1 MGSFGRMRA
10 ASVFNGGRRHDRVR
24 ANATRPYL
32 GRDPNGLQDLSSACP
47 LASCAGRVPADA
59 VRTLPYVRHGHRD
72 ERLGFAGQ
80 RAIGADLAAKP
91 LECVYG
97 FRVAARRCSRHFGS
111 AGRKGIRS
119 TRLSSPFVW
128 IGPQPNRFRSTSLFG
143 PTATRLDESQRA
155 EQFES
160 CALPTRYVERGIPV
174 RCSGRSAPPEPPKR
188 LLMPGVVPKMAHN
201 HNASLEPRGARS
213 VGRNA
218 CYG

>member
-1 MGSFGRMRA
+1 MAVGATIECARTPPARISAATPMACKISAALVPWRRAQAACPRMRFGHCLTCA
-10 ASVFNGGRRHDRVR
+10 TVTAMSGLDLPGSAPSAQTWQRSPW
-24 ANATRPYL
+24 NACTVS
-32 GRDPNGLQDLSSACP
+32 GVG
-47 LASCAGRVPADA
+47 
-59 VRTLPYVRHGHRD
+59 
-72 ERLGFAGQ
+72 
-80 RAIGADLAAKP
+80 
-91 LECVYG
+91 
-97 FRVAARRCSRHFGS
+97 ARRCSRHFGS

-174 RCSGRSAPPEPPKR
+174 RCSGRSAPPEPLKR
-188 LLMPGVVPKMAHN
+188 LLMPGAVPKMAHN